1 MKTPDGFVPVIKKS
15 LIVALFAVACMVAG
29 EILIR
34 KAPNPYSIKHH
45 YMMNHGKDVETL
57 LLGSSHIFF
66 GVDPDGFDRP
76 AFNLANVSQS
86 VRVNYE
92 LLKHYDGILTGGKLK
107 RILMNIDG
115 GALFDPELQDG
126 DEWYYLTGYCM
137 YMDLPGYD
145 SPRHH
150 FEIANPTLYK
160 HRLLAVLKGKSS
172 TLAYADSL
180 GFIACIL
187 PGDSMKVAE
196 SGAITALNH
205 CIGSINQ
212 VNTNILYVDSVALW
226 CHERNIELILLKT
239 PKYKTYT
246 EAYPRK
252 YAHVV
257 DSAIREFH
265 SRFPEVRMLDF
276 STDPRFGIGDYYDGN
291 HLCHRGAEKFTKI
304 LADTL
309 HI

>member
-1 MKTPDGFVPVIKKS
+1 MPVIKKS
-15 LIVALFAVACMVAG
+15 LIVALFAVACMAVG

-66 GVDPDGFDRP
+66 GVDPEEFDYP
-76 AFNLANVSQS
+76 AFNLANISQS
-86 VRVNYE
+86 VRVDYE
-92 LLKHYDGILTGGKLK
+92 LLKHYDKVLEGGRLK

-126 DEWYYLTGYCM
+126 DEWFYLSGFCM

-145 SPRHH
+145 SPRLH
-150 FEIANPTLYK
+150 FEIANPTIYK
-160 HRLLAVLKGKSS
+160 NRLQIILKGQAAS
-172 TLAYADSL
+172 LAYTDSL
-180 GFIACIL
+180 GLGTQYAQA
-187 PGDSMKVAE
+187 GDSLSVAKT
-196 SGAITALNH
+196 GAETAVRH
-205 CIGSINQ
+205 CIGDINQ
-212 VNTNILYVDSVALW
+212 VNTNIRYVDSVALW
-226 CHERNIELILLKT
+226 CRERNVELILLKT
-239 PKYKTYT
+239 PKYKTYNA
-246 EAYPRK
+246 AYPRE
-252 YAHVV
+252 YAHVA
-257 DSAIREFH
+257 DSAMREFH
-265 SRFPEVRMLDF
+265 TRFPEVRLLDF
-276 STDPRFGIGDYYDGN
+276 SSDSRFGIGDYYDGN